1 MGSPVSGTALTHVV
15 PEVSALWMRLSTVI
29 IATRATWPD
38 VAYDALASP

>member
-15 PEVSALWMRLSTVI
+15 PGVSALWMRLSPVI
-29 IATRATWPD
+29 IDTGAAWPD